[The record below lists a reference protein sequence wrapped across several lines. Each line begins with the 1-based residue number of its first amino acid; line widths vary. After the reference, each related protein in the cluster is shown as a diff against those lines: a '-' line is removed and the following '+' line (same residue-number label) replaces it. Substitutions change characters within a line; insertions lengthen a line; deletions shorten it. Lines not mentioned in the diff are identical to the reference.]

1 MNAFSRISLAI
12 LFVWSASLT
21 VPVSPV
27 YGQPAAG
34 MGQGTETSHLYA
46 ESSGQPAVALERVT
60 EAMDQPDEPSGQ
72 PAVSTGQDPEVP
84 GQPDGSYNEHR
95 NDEPVDEV
103 FDRAMR
109 FYSEAQYDSAAFFF
123 SQLDTPEAH
132 LFAGKSYFTISSY
145 PLARNSLRKV
155 SRSDDPRLFDEAR
168 YTLALCEFQTRQFGR
183 SLDLLYN
190 LKSRPAYQNLH
201 READRLY
208 QQIMGYLTTEQR
220 RVAFQQSENPRVQL
234 DLLRFGL
241 DQMSRAEARQLF
253 DALHPF
259 FEATIDTNILA
270 AVDRRIQR
278 MPTQSGSSYGKAP
291 SGIVYNIGILLPA
304 TEPGT
309 REWQV
314 SRSLYMGYLLAAE
327 EFNRSQNDKH
337 IRLHH
342 METSDT
348 LLTLEAAMARLA
360 WQHHADAVI
369 GPLFSDAAYRIRDL
383 AEYYQI
389 PVIPPLANAD
399 TINIKNPYLYQINP
413 TFEARGR
420 AMAQF
425 AVNTL
430 KLDTLAVITQ
440 KNLPVAREA
449 REFRNEAER
458 LGATV
463 IHYFSEDFEARA
475 FEVGHITPHFAG
487 DRRFVERYFDD
498 EDFELVPVK
507 GLYISV
513 TGGGAEQL
521 IDLILNDLQAFR
533 SDVTILGNEE
543 MAHIELSD
551 TRRRRFDIYY
561 SSFFHRN
568 DDSREAYQFR
578 NNFQSL
584 AGFRPD
590 DFAHLGYDVAT
601 LLFQSISD
609 FENPSR
615 IKQKLRHRPLHE
627 GMITNIDFRGTHVNQ
642 HLHFLHVTLD
652 GAEQYEA
659 PEEKEEEVDVD
670 AGFDADPG

>member
-1 MNAFSRISLAI
+1 MNAFSRISLTI
-12 LFVWSASLT
+12 LFVWSVSLSAFG
-21 VPVSPV
+21 PPV
-27 YGQPAAG
+27 YGQR
-34 MGQGTETSHLYA
+34 A
-46 ESSGQPAVALERVT
+46 ESYVQPDDSYAQPA
-60 EAMDQPDEPSGQ
+60 EAYAQPVEAYDQPRFDEP
-72 PAVSTGQDPEVP
+72 A
-84 GQPDGSYNEHR
+84 
-95 NDEPVDEV
+95 NDV
-103 FDRAMR
+103 FERALR
-109 FYSEAQYDSAAFFF
+109 FYREARYDSAALLF
-123 SQLDTPEAH
+123 SQLDTPEAR
-132 LFAGKSYFTISSY
+132 LFAGKSYFSISNY

-155 SRSDDPRLFDEAR
+155 TRNDDPRLFDEAR
-168 YTLALCEFQTRQFGR
+168 FTLALSEFQTRQLGS

-201 READRLY
+201 RDADRLY

-220 RVAFQQSENPRVQL
+220 KLAFQQSENPRVQL
-234 DLLRFGL
+234 DLVRFGL
-241 DQMSRAEARQLF
+241 DYMSRAEARQLF

-278 MPTQSGSSYGKAP
+278 LPTQGSSSYGRAP
-291 SGIVYNIGILLPA
+291 SGIVYNIGILLPEA
-304 TEPGT
+304 EPGT

-314 SRSLYMGYLLAAE
+314 SRSLYKGYLLAAE
-327 EFNRSQNDKH
+327 EFNRSQNDKY

-360 WQHHADAVI
+360 WQYHADAVI
-369 GPLFSDAAYRIRDL
+369 GPLFSDDAYRIREL

-399 TINIKNPYLYQINP
+399 TINISNPYLYQVNP

-420 AMAQF
+420 AMARF

-440 KNLPVAREA
+440 SNLPVAREA

-458 LGATV
+458 LGAAV

-487 DRRFVERYFDD
+487 NRRLVERYFDD

-533 SDVTILGNEE
+533 SEVTILGNEE
-543 MAHIELSD
+543 MAHIDLSD
-551 TRRRRFDIYY
+551 ARRRQFDIYY
-561 SSFFHRN
+561 STFFHQD
-568 DDSREAYQFR
+568 DDSREVYHFR

-584 AGFRPD
+584 AGYRPD
-590 DFAHLGYDVAT
+590 NFAHLGYDVAT
-601 LLFQSISD
+601 FLFRSISD
-609 FENPSR
+609 FENPAR
-615 IKQKLRHRPLHE
+615 IKQKLRHRPVYD
-627 GMITNIDFRGTHVNQ
+627 GVITSIGFRGTHINQ
-642 HLHFLHVTLD
+642 HLHFLHVALD
-652 GAEQYEA
+652 GAELYEF
-659 PEEKEEEVDVD
+659 PEEEEADP
-670 AGFDADPG
+670 DADPDSDEESDADVDSDADLN